1 MKIQSFSYKVK
12 DEIISKINSKP
23 KADACLMGILT
34 FCNSLNINEILFLTE
49 HDKVA
54 EFFRNNVVRICADS
68 SAVST
73 ATTIK
78 RNDVTLYS
86 LSVEGRHNRIV
97 LLDYFRMDSIR
108 RLTPTELPKDKFFPQ
123 LLSGI
128 FLACGSVNNPEKKY
142 HLEFVMPTLDLCN
155 DVGMLLIDNF
165 NIIPKHTERKNN
177 NVVYIKESENII
189 DMLTIIGAVNSS
201 LELMNV
207 KIYKDMR
214 NKINRAVNCD
224 NANIEKSLRAAERQ
238 IADIELIDDTVGI
251 GSLPDNLQEI
261 ARVRYDN
268 PDYNLNEL
276 GKALN
281 PPISRSGA
289 NHRLAKIAEIAE
301 NIRSKNA

>member
-1 MKIQSFSYKVK
+1 MKEQSFSYKVK
-12 DEIISKINSKP
+12 EEIISKINSKP

-34 FCNSLNINEILFLTE
+34 FCNNLSADEIVFLTE
-49 HDKVA
+49 HDIVA
-54 EFFRNNVVRICADS
+54 DFFKNNVSRICDDS
-68 SAVST
+68 DAVLVT
-73 ATTIK
+73 YTEK
-78 RNDVTLYS
+78 KNNVTLFN
-86 LSVEGRHNRIV
+86 LSVRGEENRIA
-97 LLDYFRMDSIR
+97 LLDYFRMDSAR
-108 RLTPTELPKDKFFPQ
+108 RLTPDELPKDKFFPQ

-165 NIIPKHTERKNN
+165 NIIPKHTERKNT

-189 DMLTIIGAVNSS
+189 DMLTIMGAVNSS

-251 GSLPDNLQEI
+251 GSLPENLQEI
-261 ARVRYDN
+261 AQVRYNN
-268 PDYNLNEL
+268 PDYNLNDL

-301 NIRSKNA
+301 NIRSKKA